1 MDDAQTRP
9 SLINRLREHRWESL
23 LLIGIPIAAGIVH
36 LIALLIG
43 YIVAWASEV
52 EPIFV
57 LGTVSSLTTAI
68 ILAALRPFARRGGR
82 TLLKMAW
89 DYLMAVALVQ
99 ALVVILAG
107 LLSDLVDSRL
117 WDVAF
122 LAILSF
128 LHLPVALWF
137 ARRASTTGLVY
148 AYFLINIGV
157 FSLGAR
163 SGVTMRDSIFSAAES
178 VLPDMGASALFALLT
193 LVTFAFSL
201 TAAIV
206 GVWALANF
214 DSWRLPKKIVAVVAV
229 YGYRAFLAIGG
240 TLLVFLIYALDAS
253 SDETADLIAAGALL
267 AGALLLGYLLEIVL
281 VYLVR
286 DRREAGTA

>member
-9 SLINRLREHRWESL
+9 SLIDRLREHRWESL

-36 LIALLIG
+36 LIVLLIG
-43 YIVAWASEV
+43 YTVAWAAEG

-57 LGTVSSLTTAI
+57 LGAVSSLTTAL

-89 DYLMAVALVQ
+89 DYLIVVALVQ
-99 ALVVILAG
+99 AVVVILAG

-117 WDVAF
+117 WDIAF
-122 LAILSF
+122 LGLLSF
-128 LHLPVALWF
+128 LYLPVALWF

-148 AYFLINIGV
+148 AYFLINISV
-157 FSLGAR
+157 LSLSAR
-163 SGVTMRDSIFSAAES
+163 SGVTMRDLSFEAA
-178 VLPDMGASALFALLT
+178 DSALPGMSATAFFGLLT
-193 LVTFAFSL
+193 LVTFAFSF
-201 TAAIV
+201 AAALV
-206 GVWALANF
+206 GVWVLANF